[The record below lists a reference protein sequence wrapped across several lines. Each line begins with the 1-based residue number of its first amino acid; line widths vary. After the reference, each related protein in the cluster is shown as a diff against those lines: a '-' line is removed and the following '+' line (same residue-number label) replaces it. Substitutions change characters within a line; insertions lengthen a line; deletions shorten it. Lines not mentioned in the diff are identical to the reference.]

1 MKHRT
6 AGVTWGMALL
16 LTGVL
21 GGCGGAA
28 VSKASP
34 TSPFPPF
41 VSQEM
46 ISIKPRTTLPLMAPT
61 FVPRTP
67 AFIVGTTKHDR
78 YLTATDQPGGVLAGH
93 YHVNVFVTPTPIPV
107 NAPSLDGM
115 AIPGAEVADFGAD
128 RYGSPQQAAATL
140 AGWNADEGFVPTA
153 QDPYR
158 VADVGS
164 GIQARVYSGGA
175 AVGARN
181 TSVQWQAGPWT
192 FEVNNNANNALV
204 PVAQQIVRFVH
215 SHPLPAADAGLVVI
229 NFFSS
234 WPGSRTYDRIKGA
247 AVQSDAMWT
256 SGSIKYTVGTGN
268 PLTVLQMTASM
279 RPFRVP

>member
-1 MKHRT
+1 MKH
-6 AGVTWGMALL
+6 GVTWGMALL

-28 VSKASP
+28 VSKPSP

-41 VSQEM
+41 VYQEM
-46 ISIKPRTTLPLMAPT
+46 RYIKPRTTLPLMAPT

-67 AFIVGTTKHDR
+67 AFIVGTTPKHDR
-78 YLTATDQPGGVLAGH
+78 YLTATAQHEVLAGF
-93 YHVNVFVTPTPIPV
+93 YFVNVFATPTPIPV
-107 NAPSLDGM
+107 NAPSLEGM
-115 AIPGAEVADFGAD
+115 GIARPEVADFGAD
-128 RYGSPQQAAATL
+128 RYGSSQQAAATL
-140 AGWNADEGFVPTA
+140 PGWNADEGFVPTA

-158 VADVGS
+158 VEDVGS

-175 AVGARN
+175 GN

-204 PVAQQIVRFVH
+204 PVAQDIVRFVH
-215 SHPLPAADAGLVVI
+215 RHPLPAANAGLVVI

-234 WPGSRTYDRIKGA
+234 WPGSRTYDRITGA
-247 AVQSDAMWT
+247 AVQSEALWT
-256 SGSIKYTVGTGN
+256 SGSVVYRVGTAN
-268 PLTVLQMTASM
+268 PLTLLQMTASM
-279 RPFRVP
+279 RPFRIP